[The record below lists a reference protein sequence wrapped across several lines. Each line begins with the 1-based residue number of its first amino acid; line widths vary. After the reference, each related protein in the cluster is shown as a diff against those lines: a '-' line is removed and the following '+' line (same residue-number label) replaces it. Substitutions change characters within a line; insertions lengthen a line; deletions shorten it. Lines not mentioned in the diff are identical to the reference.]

1 MGAPQLVAMVA
12 VDLINRQ
19 GNVSRA
25 IAPTILAALALIA
38 TVAVLSDDSSVAF
51 ESSDQNLAIRSNQK
65 VSESS
70 QLQNFDL
77 AIQRV
82 DQGIRASSTQLVG
95 HSQKII
101 EANKMAQ
108 LERQKLITQQRI
120 AQQERN
126 TLIKEQGI
134 AAAERMRL
142 VQAQKVVLREMARS
156 HAMKIIRFKLA
167 QKQKTIMQ
175 ERHNL
180 QVHSLQLAQLQ
191 QRARQLLSPTYT
203 PTQAELQAVA
213 SAGTPTAPIAAL

>member
-95 HSQKII
+95 HSQK
-101 EANKMAQ
+101 
-108 LERQKLITQQRI
+108 LITQQRI

-134 AAAERMRL
+134 AAAERMKL
-142 VQAQKVVLREMARS
+142 VQAQKVVLREKARS

-213 SAGTPTAPIAAL
+213 SAGTPTAPIAALSTPTTPSV

>member
-38 TVAVLSDDSSVAF
+38 TVAVLSDDSSAAF

-65 VSESS
+65 VAESS

-134 AAAERMRL
+134 AAAANEVGASAKGCFERKGPQSCHEDYS
-142 VQAQKVVLREMARS
+142 VQACTKAEDN
-156 HAMKIIRFKLA
+156 HAG
-167 QKQKTIMQ
+167 
-175 ERHNL
+175 
-180 QVHSLQLAQLQ
+180 
-191 QRARQLLSPTYT
+191 
-203 PTQAELQAVA
+203 A
-213 SAGTPTAPIAAL
+213 S

>member
-108 LERQKLITQQRI
+108 LERQ
-120 AQQERN
+120 

-134 AAAERMRL
+134 AAAERMKL
-142 VQAQKVVLREMARS
+142 VQAQKVVLREKARS